1 MAKALSTL
9 VQDLREL
16 PPKKRFNVSVC
27 CYWNISIHIS
37 AVTIGPGDISPD
49 STALLPAQLHEVIYS
64 IRNIQGHDGSFSLRR
79 GVLLYWAMGCP
90 GEMGRFSCCG
100 FFSPNNHDMWY
111 AAFPNQCQ
119 GPVLVDRQHEYWNAV
134 ACHLYLLAQRSPFI
148 CPHFNSPAPLYY
160 PPPGPAR
167 GKSPKYLGGAAPGSA
182 GSGRV
187 GWVGEIP

>member
-1 MAKALSTL
+1 M
-9 VQDLREL
+9 
-16 PPKKRFNVSVC
+16 
-27 CYWNISIHIS
+27 
-37 AVTIGPGDISPD
+37 
-49 STALLPAQLHEVIYS
+49 IYS
-64 IRNIQGHDGSFSLRR
+64 ILNIQGHDDSFSLRR

-119 GPVLVDRQHEYWNAV
+119 GPVLVDRQHECWNAV

-160 PPPGPAR
+160 LSPLQLPSPPLLSVSLETPQPPSIICLRLPAQRAEKALSTWEGP
-167 GKSPKYLGGAAPGSA
+167 PLGRLGRVGSA
-182 GSGRV
+182 GSAK
-187 GWVGEIP
+187 ILSKT